1 MEGCMRGASHPHA
14 AGSRPS
20 RQVSCVAQA
29 HPAAR
34 GPLGLLLLG
43 LSLAAPQSPRGAL
56 STLTTGCRPAPP
68 RPLFAR

>member
-1 MEGCMRGASHPHA
+1 MEGCMRGAPHPHA

-29 HPAAR
+29 HPAGR

-43 LSLAAPQSPRGAL
+43 LSLAAPQSL
-56 STLTTGCRPAPP
+56 
-68 RPLFAR
+68 